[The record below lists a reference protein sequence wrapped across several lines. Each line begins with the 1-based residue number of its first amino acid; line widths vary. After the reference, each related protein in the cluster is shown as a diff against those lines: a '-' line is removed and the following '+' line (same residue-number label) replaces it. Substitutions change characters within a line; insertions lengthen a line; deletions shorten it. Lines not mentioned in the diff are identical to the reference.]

1 MDKNVFENEILTD
14 KDNYYLVP
22 NNKKVLKKANYEFDL
37 SDIALYRMDEVS
49 FEDQSPRK
57 EALENVLST
66 MKIDG
71 INFIYLLLGDENGV
85 NFYYGISR
93 NFVLGKE
100 PELSIMDIGEK
111 ILEPSIKGN
120 FRGSRTRK
128 IENQE
133 RRKVLDTIYNMKE
146 FSVLEGVPGYTKED
160 EKFQGVDRLADV
172 MIGDKFGFMIIA
184 TPASYDDVKEI
195 EKNLYDVYT
204 RLVPLSK
211 KNMQSGTNRNESV
224 SEGTNEGFSSSVS
237 ENYSKSKQESV
248 TITDGTSTTV
258 TNGTSKSQGTNSS
271 KTSGANSSTQT
282 TNATTMSKDESKS
295 NASGDSHSE
304 AKNTGGNETSGSSKT
319 EGTNK
324 GKSSQTTKGTG
335 SSETTSLEYVDK
347 KSQDWIKYL
356 DDVIIPR
363 LDYGMGKGIF
373 ITTSFLFSDSK
384 PVLKKLENTAISL
397 YSGETGNKVP
407 LRAFS
412 IDRSSEIFKSLKS
425 FQLPCGKMS
434 GNKNGDHENVSR
446 SALSQC
452 MKDDKSF
459 VIGNWITTNE
469 LAMIAGL
476 PQKEVVGL
484 ALREEVEFGLNHQ
497 VDISDENKI
506 LLGNLVQS
514 GNVLKT
520 SPIYLDKDSLDKHI
534 FISGVTGSGKTTTCQ
549 NILCGSGLPF
559 LVIEPA
565 KTEYRIMKEQYPD
578 LLVFT
583 LGNEN
588 VGTPFRLNPFEFFP
602 HESITSRVD
611 MIKASI
617 EAAFDMEAA
626 IPQLIES
633 AIYACYEDYGWN
645 ISKNENNRFE
655 DPFADGVY
663 AFPTLEDLINKVPEI
678 VDEQGFDIRLK
689 SDYIGSIKARLMGL
703 LMGSK
708 GMMLNTKRSVDFK
721 YLLERKVVLELEEIR
736 NGSEKSLIMGFV
748 LTNLMQAIKGK
759 FIETGKAYNHITLV
773 EEAHRLLSK
782 YTPGDSMNMKQ
793 GVETFT
799 DMLAEIRKYGECL
812 VIVDQ
817 IPNKLT
823 PEILKNTNTKIV
835 HKLFASDDKDAIG
848 NTIVLDKDQKE
859 FLSNLE
865 TGRAIVFSQGY
876 NKALQVQIKKATD
889 TDAQIKIVD
898 EDLRD
903 SVYDYYIKNY
913 KKGIIINTQFLNN
926 EPTFDELQKVLDISK
941 EKELCEAVYK
951 FGCIHGEFPSDDMME
966 KISIAIH
973 DKRFGKVYTE
983 ISTRSKKGK
992 DGIVQNRKEEQ
1003 AEFLKECIKAFDT
1016 EYLIYLL
1023 TIAHYRY
1030 RKTKKPE
1037 ERINIKQGLE
1047 SMENNKEK
1055 ILEYILKY
1063 VSDDELKTEEL
1074 NAFYNLI
1081 R

>member
-1 MDKNVFENEILTD
+1 MDKNIFENEILTD

-22 NNKKVLKKANYEFDL
+22 NNKKALKKANYEFDL

-184 TPASYDDVKEI
+184 TPVSYDDVKEI

-204 RLVPLSK
+204 RLVPLAK
-211 KNMQSGTNRNESV
+211 ENIQSGTNSSKSV
-224 SEGTNEGFSSSVS
+224 SEGTSEGVSNSVS
-237 ENYSKSKQESV
+237 ENYSKSKQESIN
-248 TITDGTSTTV
+248 TTDGTNRTDTKSDGTNTNKSTSKNTSSGDGYSSSGS
-258 TNGTSKSQGTNSS
+258 GTS
-271 KTSGANSSTQT
+271 TSGGENH
-282 TNATTMSKDESKS
+282 SKS
-295 NASGDSHSE
+295 VATGVNHSE
-304 AKNTGGNETSGSSKT
+304 AKTTGGSETSGTSKT
-319 EGTNK
+319 NGTNK
-324 GKSSQTTKGTG
+324 GKSTQQTNGEG
-335 SSETTSLEYVDK
+335 SSKTTTHEFVDK

-412 IDRSSEIFKSLKS
+412 IDRDSEIFKSLKS
-425 FQLPCGKMS
+425 FQLPCGKIN
-434 GNKNGDHENVSR
+434 GNKNGEHENVSR

-506 LLGNLVQS
+506 LLGDLVQS

-626 IPQLIES
+626 IPQIIES

-645 ISKNENNRFE
+645 ISKNENDRFE

-663 AFPTLEDLINKVPEI
+663 AFPTLEDLINKVPEM
-678 VDEQGFDIRLK
+678 VDEQGFDTRLK
-689 SDYIGSIKARLMGL
+689 NDYIGSIKARLMGL

-817 IPNKLT
+817 IPNKIT

-876 NKALQVQIKKATD
+876 NKALQVQIRRMTE

-898 EDLRD
+898 SDLRD
-903 SVYDYYIKNY
+903 SVYDYYVKNY
-913 KKGIIINTQFLNN
+913 KKGIIINTQFLDR
-926 EPTFDELQKVLDISK
+926 EPSFDELQRILDISK
-941 EKELCEAVYK
+941 EKKLCEAVYK
-951 FGCIHGEFPSDDMME
+951 YGCIYNKFPSDDMLD
-966 KISIAIH
+966 KINTAVN
-973 DKRFGKVYTE
+973 DKRLESVYAE
-983 ISTRSKKGK
+983 ISKPKSSKK
-992 DGIVQNRKEEQ
+992 DNIEICKEKQVEL
-1003 AEFLKECIKAFDT
+1003 LKEYQKMFDP

-1023 TIAHYRY
+1023 TVSYCRDEKV
-1030 RKTKKPE
+1030 RKSDRVK
-1037 ERINIKQGLE
+1037 IKQNLE
-1047 SMENNKEK
+1047 MDDTKEK
-1055 ILEYILKY
+1055 VLKY
-1063 VSDDELKTEEL
+1063 ISRYISNEITDLEEVRRFHDIL
-1074 NAFYNLI
+1074 
-1081 R
+1081 